1 MDDYIYILEMVIQTI
16 DGMMNEPIG
25 AYSTEEEAQKWL
37 EAAHDRFTADT
48 VVFNIIPVKLGDK
61 PPILELTE
69 DFLEKGVANQLVELY
84 NRDVFDQ
91 MVEEDGNFTYQLK
104 AKYQKNMESAISKN
118 LKRGNQ

>member
-1 MDDYIYILEMVIQTI
+1 MDDYIYILEMMVQTI

-25 AYSTEEEAQKWL
+25 AYSTEEEAQRWL
-37 EAAHDRFTADT
+37 EAAHDRFTSDT
-48 VVFNIIPVKLGDK
+48 VVFNIIPVKLDDK

-69 DFLEKGVANQLVELY
+69 DFLEKGLAYQLVELY
-84 NRDVFDQ
+84 NKDVFEQ
-91 MVEEDGNFTYQLK
+91 MVEEDGSFTYQLK

>member
-1 MDDYIYILEMVIQTI
+1 MDDYIYILEMMVQTI

-37 EAAHDRFTADT
+37 ENAHDRFTADT
-48 VVFNIIPVKLGDK
+48 VVFNIIPVKLDDK

-69 DFLEKGVANQLVELY
+69 DFLEKSVANQLVELY
-84 NRDVFDQ
+84 NKDIFEQ
-91 MVEEDGNFTYQLK
+91 MVEEDGSFTYQLK